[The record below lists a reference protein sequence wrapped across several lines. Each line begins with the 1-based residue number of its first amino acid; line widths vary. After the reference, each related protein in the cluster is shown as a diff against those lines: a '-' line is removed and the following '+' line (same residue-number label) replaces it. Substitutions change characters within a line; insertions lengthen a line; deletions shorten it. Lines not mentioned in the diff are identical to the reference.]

1 MYVHPWARPYLG
13 KLRILRLEVLLPPPG
28 LPLGGLA
35 GVPGVGQGG
44 DGRPL
49 HLLLAVVVVNVDGVE
64 GGGRLPVAGHVV
76 GERSLWVL
84 HTLTGGRPV
93 ADPQTGVEYQVCWAA
108 LQAGLSVLTFV
119 ILPTVAGVPVQL
131 ITRPCR
137 SLWSGP
143 VGQHLHYLYDI

>member
-1 MYVHPWARPYLG
+1 MAGVGERGDGRCRA
-13 KLRILRLEVLLPPPG
+13 LEVLLT
-28 LPLGGLA
+28 
-35 GVPGVGQGG
+35 
-44 DGRPL
+44 
-49 HLLLAVVVVNVDGVE
+49 VVVVDVDGVE
-64 GGGRLPVAGHVV
+64 SRGRLPVAGHVIWQRGV
-76 GERSLWVL
+76 RVL
-84 HTLTGGRPV
+84 DTLTGGGPV
-93 ADPQTGVEYQVCWAA
+93 TDPQTGVEYQVCWAA